1 MSRETFDIS
10 GIFICQVG
18 AYGGNL
24 KFKLFFKPLS
34 NGTLITSQPK
44 VILKVD
50 MGMKKEMIC
59 TEVIIK

>member
-1 MSRETFDIS
+1 M
-10 GIFICQVG
+10 FICQVG

-24 KFKLFFKPLS
+24 KLKLFFKPLS

-50 MGMKKEMIC
+50 MGMKKEMKCSEIYQ
-59 TEVIIK
+59 